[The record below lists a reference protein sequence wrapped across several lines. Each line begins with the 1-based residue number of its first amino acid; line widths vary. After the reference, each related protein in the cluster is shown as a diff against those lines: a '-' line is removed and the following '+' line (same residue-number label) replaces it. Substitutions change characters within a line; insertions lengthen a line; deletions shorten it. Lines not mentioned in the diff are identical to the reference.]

1 MRIDWAHSPQ
11 FYHLQHTLKHFSVAS
26 ILSLTQNGYS
36 NKKVLNSEI
45 SLNLFL
51 LKVESLFMSGFLGR
65 LLAERMLK
73 LENTFFCNLFGLA
86 RTTSHL
92 NSLVAES
99 LRDT

>member
-1 MRIDWAHSPQ
+1 MGWRSVITIINILSNIQRTTGIDWAHSPQ
-11 FYHLQHTLKHFSVAS
+11 FYHLQHTLKHVSVAS

-65 LLAERMLK
+65 LLAEKMLQ
-73 LENTFFCNLFGLA
+73 L
-86 RTTSHL
+86 
-92 NSLVAES
+92 
-99 LRDT
+99 